1 MDTPLWPLCVC
12 RLKKLPPQN
21 AQTAICGKSGMAES
35 VTERDTPFYAAAF
48 GGRPSENKEV
58 YFQTA

>member
-1 MDTPLWPLCVC
+1 
-12 RLKKLPPQN
+12 LKKLPPQN

-48 GGRPSENKEV
+48 GGRPSENKRV
-58 YFQTA
+58 HFQTA